1 MVTNLNRIT
10 VYFNFTVC
18 NSSLG
23 LENGRVKDSQL
34 SATSYKSY
42 MYISRL
48 SQSYNMKAKHGR
60 LNNKLAWC
68 GLGPY
73 RDVRPVSYF
82 QVDFGE
88 EVQMTGLATQGL
100 KNSFFSYFVKTY
112 KVKFSFNGSHWFNY
126 STPNKVSV
134 YFSLESSSVL
144 LTNSAS

>member
-1 MVTNLNRIT
+1 MRM
-10 VYFNFTVC
+10 YFMCTGC
-18 NSSLG
+18 NSALG

-34 SATSYKSY
+34 SATSYRSY

-48 SQSYNMKAKHGR
+48 GKSYNMKAKHGR

-88 EVQMTGLATQGL
+88 EVQVTGLATQGL
-100 KNSFFSYFVKTY
+100 KNNFFSYFVKTY
-112 KVKFSFNGSHWFNY
+112 KVKFSFNGSDWFNY
-126 STPNKVSV
+126 SMPNKVSV
-134 YFSLESSSVL
+134 YFSLESSWVL
-144 LTNSAS
+144 LTNLAS